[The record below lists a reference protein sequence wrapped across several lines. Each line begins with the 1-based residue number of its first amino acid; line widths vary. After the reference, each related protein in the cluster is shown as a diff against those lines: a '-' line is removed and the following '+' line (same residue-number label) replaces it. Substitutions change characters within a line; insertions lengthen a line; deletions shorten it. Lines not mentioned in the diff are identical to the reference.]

1 MRNKL
6 ISLLALAAL
15 VSCAPVKNSIRT
27 QRPEISISPSSIEVS
42 DPDTIKKLTIRT
54 GLDFMEYFPN
64 ATNETIG
71 VLWPQGNYQVEVN
84 IKNSKREYSKR
95 FIIYQGRLI
104 GDNPVYP

>member
-1 MRNKL
+1 
-6 ISLLALAAL
+6 
-15 VSCAPVKNSIRT
+15 
-27 QRPEISISPSSIEVS
+27 
-42 DPDTIKKLTIRT
+42 
-54 GLDFMEYFPN
+54 MEYFPN